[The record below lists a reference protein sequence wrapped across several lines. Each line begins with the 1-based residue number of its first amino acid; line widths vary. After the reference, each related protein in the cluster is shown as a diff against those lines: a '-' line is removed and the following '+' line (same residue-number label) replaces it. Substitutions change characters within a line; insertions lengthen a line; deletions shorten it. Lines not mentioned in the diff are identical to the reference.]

1 MKKILTISITFIM
14 TLLPPLASAEDEVLA
29 IPVQRLTLETALT
42 IAQGAV
48 EACRKQGIQIGV
60 SVVTRD
66 GLEQV
71 MLRDTIAAPITSKIA
86 LGKAFAAVNFNVA
99 TSALN
104 DRANTPIGRVEGVVM
119 AAGGLPISAGGAL
132 IGGIGVSGA
141 PSGVTDEECAQAGI
155 DLVQDDLDFM

>member
-1 MKKILTISITFIM
+1 MKRILTIS
-14 TLLPPLASAEDEVLA
+14 LLLILGLSASATYAEDEVLA
-29 IPVQRLTLETALT
+29 IPVQRLTLETATT

-60 SVVTRD
+60 SIVTRD

-86 LGKAFAAVNFNVA
+86 LGKAFTAVNFNVA
-99 TSALN
+99 TSALG
-104 DRANTPIGRVEGVVM
+104 DRAQTPIGQVEGVIM
-119 AAGGLPISAGGAL
+119 AAGGLPITAGGAL

-141 PSGVTDEECAQAGI
+141 PSGITDEECAQAGI